1 MEDIV
6 TQQQRQIRQLQKD
19 VERLKTIECGGGG
32 GGGTQAYCAQ
42 VHRSTDQVIAADSYD
57 WVIFDTIDYDN
68 HNFFDIASPDR
79 LTVTVDGL
87 YAIGAQIWWT
97 IENSGTRRL
106 LVCVTHGA
114 STLDVAIDAI
124 YWQHNWEVQQSAHT
138 HYRLSAGDYVS
149 VLVSTS
155 GSVNPVNLLAPIN
168 NNPGARL
175 YITRLMD
182 APSGGPGPVP
192 LHGSYMGLL
201 SPITKP

>member
-42 VHRSTDQVIAADSYD
+42 VHRSTDQTIGAGSADY
-57 WVIFDTIDYDN
+57 VLFDTIDYDN
-68 HNFFDIASPDR
+68 HNFFDIANPDR

-87 YAIGAQIWWT
+87 YAIGAEVWWSMDNT
-97 IENSGTRRL
+97 GTRSLFVMAQHGVQSWAIAADRL
-106 LVCVTHGA
+106 YWPFWAEPVQSVH
-114 STLDVAIDAI
+114 TL
-124 YWQHNWEVQQSAHT
+124 
-138 HYRLSAGDYVS
+138 YRLYAGDYVRAYVDIYQS
-149 VLVSTS
+149 A
-155 GSVNPVNLLAPIN
+155 NPVNLQAPLN
-168 NNPGARL
+168 QNPGPRL
-175 YITRLMD
+175 YVARLMD